1 MAPERNKIVKDRR
14 QFILENTGIVRPPH
28 VPEIALHVA
37 TEAFDLWYKTEEELE
52 AAGLPPPYWAFA
64 WAGGQ
69 GLARYV
75 LDNPDC
81 VAGLSVLD
89 FASGSGLVAIAAAM
103 AGAKTV
109 TACEIDAWACEAM
122 AINAA
127 LNGVTF
133 DIQQGDI
140 AGTDGGWD
148 VILAGDVFYEKA
160 MADRLAPWF
169 ATLAARGA
177 RVLIGDPKRA
187 YCPVDRLTL
196 LATSTVPVSRELEDQ
211 EIKNTNVWR
220 FS

>member
-1 MAPERNKIVKDRR
+1 MVKDRR
-14 QFILENTGIVRPPH
+14 QFIIENTGIVRPPH
-28 VPEIALHVA
+28 VPEIALQVA
-37 TEAFDLWYKTEEELE
+37 TEAFDLWYKTEGELE

-81 VAGLSVLD
+81 VRGLSVLD

-103 AGAKTV
+103 AGATRV
-109 TACEIDAWACEAM
+109 TACEIDEWAFEAM

-127 LNGVTF
+127 LNDVKF
-133 DIQQGDI
+133 DIRKGDI
-140 AGTDGGWD
+140 AGTDAGWD

-160 MADRLAPWF
+160 MADKLVPWF
-169 ATLAARGA
+169 STLAKRGA

-196 LATSTVPVSRELEDQ
+196 LASCEVPVNRELEDQ
-211 EIKNTNVWR
+211 DIKKTSVWR